1 MFYRL
6 VELLNG
12 IKVFPYYFI
21 SPLIYSYGNT
31 AEQVF
36 LTSAE
41 TILKNKKIIIL
52 NYGYICKFLKIE
64 IANKSLINEI
74 VINGQNQKNK
84 KVLIIALELFVF
96 IEFFIR
102 RTFIIYFK
110 DKVKIKTKELDR
122 FPYLGLKKLHSF
134 NKHQKKFNEVVELS
148 LSQSKI
154 YLNDDAIKNCSQI
167 LKNLDLEE
175 KKILCLH
182 VRDSNYKNDGY
193 KRNYRNSDI
202 NNYRELIN
210 FYIKNDFTVIRLG
223 QKNCN
228 KINFNHSKF
237 IDYPHSNF
245 QSPLID
251 IYLMFISDL
260 FIGTSSG
267 PRGVAEMFGKPIL
280 ITNLDDF
287 ADFPIK
293 NCDRTLFKKFYKKKD
308 KTLIDIT
315 RLNEV
320 GYNLYDPELFLDDF
334 LLEENSSEDLYEAGK
349 EFLYN
354 FNQNS
359 FSLNEKQIK
368 FNNNLTKNLKDFYT
382 VNNTEILKFHID
394 SLKYVKRIKTMQGS
408 ICNYQL
414 KV

>member
-1 MFYRL
+1 
-6 VELLNG
+6 
-12 IKVFPYYFI
+12 
-21 SPLIYSYGNT
+21 
-31 AEQVF
+31 
-36 LTSAE
+36 
-41 TILKNKKIIIL
+41 
-52 NYGYICKFLKIE
+52 
-64 IANKSLINEI
+64 
-74 VINGQNQKNK
+74 
-84 KVLIIALELFVF
+84 
-96 IEFFIR
+96 
-102 RTFIIYFK
+102 
-110 DKVKIKTKELDR
+110 
-122 FPYLGLKKLHSF
+122 
-134 NKHQKKFNEVVELS
+134 
-148 LSQSKI
+148 
-154 YLNDDAIKNCSQI
+154 
-167 LKNLDLEE
+167 
-175 KKILCLH
+175 
-182 VRDSNYKNDGY
+182 
-193 KRNYRNSDI
+193 
-202 NNYRELIN
+202 
-210 FYIKNDFTVIRLG
+210 
-223 QKNCN
+223 
-228 KINFNHSKF
+228 
-237 IDYPHSNF
+237 
-245 QSPLID
+245 
-251 IYLMFISDL
+251 
-260 FIGTSSG
+260 
-267 PRGVAEMFGKPIL
+267 MFGKPIL

-293 NCDRTLFKKFYKKKD
+293 NSARTLFKKFYKKKD